1 MCWSTLLVVLC
12 IFKTLFEIFG
22 LFIAYVALKYFN
34 QKPLGMQTIFDQ
46 MIKDKIYLSIMNC
59 LCNFFM
65 VDVILFFMKDV
76 IPLNHIVA
84 HFLTF
89 ILVTLALAELW
100 QISMIL
106 IIRYVYVFY
115 SYLLSNVDENFI
127 KKATRVLVGFL
138 ALMST
143 LMTNL
148 QNSHTYCILTDQ
160 SVKDNSNPAMIV
172 KIICFFI
179 LIVTQYKIEMFSKY
193 VASKRKFYQIEEG
206 GATPSPDDQERNC
219 KYNKINIRIIL
230 VILCV
235 LFLVTYFLYENTED
249 LYIQRLKI
257 IVVIVLINF
266 NIIPMLYIATNEN
279 MYCLF
284 KNQVMKIMSIRFVCL
299 KRKCQLPSK

>member
-1 MCWSTLLVVLC
+1 MNTKVVVLC
-12 IFKTLFEIFG
+12 IFKTVFEIFG

-172 KIICFFI
+172 KIICFII

-206 GATPSPDDQERNC
+206 GAAPSPDDQERNC

-235 LFLVTYFLYENTED
+235 LFLVTYFLYYENTED

>member
-1 MCWSTLLVVLC
+1 MNTKVVVLC

-143 LMTNL
+143 LMTKL

-172 KIICFFI
+172 KIICFII

-206 GATPSPDDQERNC
+206 SPDDQERNC

-230 VILCV
+230 VIFCV
-235 LFLVTYFLYENTED
+235 LFLVTYFLYYENTED